1 MNYTPYG
8 ICSGLATFRYHLE
21 TIVKRHLSSLSNRSQ
36 SSSPSCTHSSQL
48 AINEANGLNRLPS
61 HLTTE
66 KEEYVYRSYLALGQ
80 HHIILN
86 EIKDGTNTPI
96 SLQAIKLLANV
107 MADASRKEISM
118 LQMQEWL
125 NDNTASCNTT
135 VQLVA
140 AILYMHDDNLKEAV
154 KIVHRGVNMEQH
166 ALLVQLY
173 LRMDRLDLAQKE
185 VKAMKAVD
193 EDSTLAQVSD

>member
-1 MNYTPYG
+1 M
-8 ICSGLATFRYHLE
+8 
-21 TIVKRHLSSLSNRSQ
+21 
-36 SSSPSCTHSSQL
+36 

-86 EIKDGTNTPI
+86 EIKDSSNTPI

-107 MADASRKEISM
+107 MSDASRKDVAMS
-118 LQMQEWL
+118 QMQEWL

-154 KIVHRGVNMEQH
+154 KLVHRGVNMEQH

-193 EDSTLAQVSD
+193 EDNTLAQVLSPYHYPLFSTEHTLSI

>member
-1 MNYTPYG
+1 MNCTPCG

-21 TIVKRHLSSLSNRSQ
+21 TIVKFRLSSLSNRFQ
-36 SSSPSCTHSSQL
+36 SSLPFCPYSLQL

-96 SLQAIKLLANV
+96 SLQAIKLLKPP
-107 MADASRKEISM
+107 M
-118 LQMQEWL
+118 
-125 NDNTASCNTT
+125 
-135 VQLVA
+135 
-140 AILYMHDDNLKEAV
+140 
-154 KIVHRGVNMEQH
+154 
-166 ALLVQLY
+166 
-173 LRMDRLDLAQKE
+173 
-185 VKAMKAVD
+185 
-193 EDSTLAQVSD
+193 TL